1 MAATRGLIQ
10 PYLFFKNFANAAV
23 YVPHRAYA
31 RRLHRNPIKIYPS
44 EEIASPKKFSEK
56 QIAVNDDLA
65 NSRKYEIAS
74 KIRKA
79 SEPTSHGIKT
89 FQTPSPEQEV
99 KEKKSFKK
107 PDLKIISEKLTAERK
122 LGSYM
127 QMVKSSKARKA
138 NKKILLEGE
147 RLIGDALKSGLN
159 AEALFCSKPE
169 LIDSLPTQISSSTKV
184 YQVNYNKI
192 QLWSELSTSPGII
205 GIFDLEKIENNHT
218 VNPGCIPLTLL
229 CDNVKDPGNMG
240 SLLRCA
246 AAVGCDQFITTKGCV
261 DVWDSKV
268 LRSAVGAHFRIN
280 KTLDVEWNS
289 MCNYVP
295 EDATII
301 LADSSAID
309 PKKIIDQEQ
318 LAKLLV
324 KAEEANQNSI
334 SLEKDDEGNI
344 HKTDTSYNDTNLLQV
359 YRHLPLPSAPYD
371 QMKLRDTR
379 KVFLVIGGETH
390 GISPSAYKLAHDL
403 GGIKV
408 YIPMENGVDSL
419 NAGVACGVLAFE
431 IRRQLQMIH
440 SQRSV
445 MESVV

>member
-1 MAATRGLIQ
+1 M
-10 PYLFFKNFANAAV
+10 
-23 YVPHRAYA
+23 
-31 RRLHRNPIKIYPS
+31 
-44 EEIASPKKFSEK
+44 
-56 QIAVNDDLA
+56 
-65 NSRKYEIAS
+65 
-74 KIRKA
+74 
-79 SEPTSHGIKT
+79 
-89 FQTPSPEQEV
+89 
-99 KEKKSFKK
+99 
-107 PDLKIISEKLTAERK
+107 
-122 LGSYM
+122 
-127 QMVKSSKARKA
+127 
-138 NKKILLEGE
+138 
-147 RLIGDALKSGLN
+147 
-159 AEALFCSKPE
+159 
-169 LIDSLPTQISSSTKV
+169 
-184 YQVNYNKI
+184 
-192 QLWSELSTSPGII
+192 
-205 GIFDLEKIENNHT
+205 
-218 VNPGCIPLTLL
+218 
-229 CDNVKDPGNMG
+229 
-240 SLLRCA
+240 
-246 AAVGCDQFITTKGCV
+246 

-280 KTLDVEWNS
+280 KALDVEWNS

-408 YIPMENGVDSL
+408 FN
-419 NAGVACGVLAFE
+419 
-431 IRRQLQMIH
+431 
-440 SQRSV
+440 
-445 MESVV
+445 